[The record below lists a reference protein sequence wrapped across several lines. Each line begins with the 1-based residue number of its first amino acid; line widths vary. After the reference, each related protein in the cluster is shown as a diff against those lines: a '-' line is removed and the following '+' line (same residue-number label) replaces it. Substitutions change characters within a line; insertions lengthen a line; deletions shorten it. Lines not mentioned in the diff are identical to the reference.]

1 MGMPDLLLVLFLFNL
16 SLFLLHEMDAIR
28 RSEWKLFIVLKDM
41 EDEKAYKFFT
51 FVHLPLYTVILALL
65 FSSYQTITFWVLDIF
80 FIIHAA
86 LHLFFEKHPR
96 NEFKNTYSRSFI
108 YPMGIIGAVHLLALL
123 M

>member
-1 MGMPDLLLVLFLFNL
+1 M
-16 SLFLLHEMDAIR
+16 
-28 RSEWKLFIVLKDM
+28 
-41 EDEKAYKFFT
+41 
-51 FVHLPLYTVILALL
+51 L

-86 LHLFFEKHPR
+86 LHLLFEKYPR